1 MKRLRWFVPILLIMV
16 PFYWA
21 AATTLRVAQI
31 DNTSLLINQRIGV
44 YVSITG
50 DEGKPVKGLQK
61 EDFALF
67 ETADEKRLS
76 REIIELREG
85 ANVTQGV
92 TFLLVIDNSG
102 SMYWNADGRI
112 KDSEDPKLWRISSAK
127 RAVSDL
133 LKEIRNPKD
142 RIGLVS
148 FNMRIDST
156 VLPTDD
162 KVAVERAL
170 LGIERPAEEEAFT
183 ELYETLYHSIEE
195 MSGYGGRK
203 VIIVLSD
210 GVDFP
215 MEDNPHF
222 PVRYGIDGVIES
234 AQREGISIFTIG
246 LSKKADNNN
255 LALIAGATGGAH
267 FSTYSPE
274 EIARLYSLIRDQIL
288 NEYLLIYAAG
298 MSPAERKLVSV
309 EYQPA
314 GGERLLRSE
323 RYYFSDSLFG
333 VPQSAYQWL
342 AFTVVPVVAVLLWIL
357 SLMGLEGKREAPML
371 DVYQGKGR
379 GKRVQ
384 TVVMPAKKKSVTIG
398 ADTADDVTISGDRK
412 VAKTMVQ
419 IEQKD
424 GVYRVASKGGT
435 VVVNNRQVRTKAL
448 RSGDVITVGDTTVVF
463 DEGTKKK

>member
-1 MKRLRWFVPILLIMV
+1 MRGIKWFVLVMILSV

-21 AATTLRVAQI
+21 GAESLRVAQI
-31 DNTSLLINQRIGV
+31 DNTQLLINQRIGV
-44 YVSITG
+44 YVSVTG
-50 DEGKPVKGLQK
+50 KGGKPVKGLSK
-61 EDFALF
+61 DDFALF
-67 ETADEKRLS
+67 ESVDGQRMS

-85 ANVTQGV
+85 ANVIQGV

-102 SMYWNADGRI
+102 SMYWNADG
-112 KDSEDPKLWRISSAK
+112 KVKNSDDPELWRITSAK

-148 FNMRIDST
+148 FNMRMDSV

-162 KVAVERAL
+162 KVAVEKAL
-170 LGIERPAEEEAFT
+170 MGINRPAEEEAYT
-183 ELYETLYHSIEE
+183 ELYETLYQSIEE
-195 MSGYGGRK
+195 MRAYGGRK
-203 VIIVLSD
+203 VIILLSD

-215 MEDNPHF
+215 MEENPHY
-222 PVRYGIDGVIES
+222 PERYGIDGVIES

-255 LALIAGATGGAH
+255 LNRISGATGGAH

-274 EIARLYSLIRDQIL
+274 DIARLYSLIRDQIL
-288 NEYLLIYAAG
+288 NEYLLIYNAG
-298 MSPAERKLVSV
+298 MNPADRKLVSV
-309 EYQPA
+309 EYQPTT
-314 GGERLLRSE
+314 GERILRSE

-333 VPQSAYQWL
+333 FPQPAYKWL
-342 AFTVVPVVAVLLWIL
+342 AFTIVPVVGVLLWIL

-384 TVVMPAKKKSVTIG
+384 TVVIPARKRSVTIG
-398 ADTADDVTISGDRK
+398 ADSADDVTITGDRK

-424 GVYRVASKGGT
+424 GVYRVAAKGGT

-448 RSGDVITVGDTTVVF
+448 RSGDVIRVGDTTVVF
-463 DEGTKKK
+463 DNGTKK

>member
-1 MKRLRWFVPILLIMV
+1 MRKTIWPVFILLFFV
-16 PFYWA
+16 SLHWA
-21 AATTLRVAQI
+21 GAETLRVAQI

-44 YVSITG
+44 YVSVTG
-50 DEGKPVKGLQK
+50 EGGKPVTGLQK

-67 ETADEKRLS
+67 ESVDGERTN

-102 SMYWNADGRI
+102 SMYWNADGSI
-112 KDSEDPKLWRISSAK
+112 KNSDNEDLWRISSAK

-148 FNMRIDST
+148 FNMKMDTT

-162 KVAVERAL
+162 KVTVERAL
-170 LGIERPAEEEAFT
+170 LGIGRPAEEEAFT
-183 ELYETLYHSIEE
+183 ELYETLYHSVGE
-195 MSGYGGRK
+195 MSNYGGRK

-222 PVRYGIDGVIES
+222 PARYGIEGVIES

-246 LSKKADNNN
+246 LSKRADNNN
-255 LALIAGATGGAH
+255 LNRISSATGGAH
-267 FSTYSPE
+267 FATYSPE
-274 EIARLYSLIRDQIL
+274 DIAQLYSLIRDQIL

-298 MSPAERKLVSV
+298 MNPANKKLVTV
-309 EYQPA
+309 EHEPA
-314 GGERLLRSE
+314 SGARILRSE
-323 RYYFSDSLFG
+323 RFYFSDSLFG
-333 VPQSAYQWL
+333 VPQSEYQWIAL
-342 AFTVVPVVAVLLWIL
+342 TIVPVVAVLLWIL
-357 SLMGLEGKREAPML
+357 SLMGLEGKRDTPTL
-371 DVYQGKGR
+371 DVYQGSGR

-384 TVVMPAKKKSVTIG
+384 TVIVPAKKSSVTIG
-398 ADTADDVTISGDRK
+398 ADAADDVTITGDTK
-412 VAKTMVQ
+412 VARTMVR
-419 IEQKD
+419 IEQKN
-424 GVYRVASKGGT
+424 GSYRIASKGGT
-435 VVVNNRQVRTKAL
+435 VVVNNKQVRTKAL
-448 RSGDVITVGDTTVVF
+448 RSGDVIKVGDTTVVF
-463 DEGTKKK
+463 DEGMKK